1 MYFPENYFRNHVL
14 DCLVERPV
22 SEVLF
27 HVNLHVE
34 LTCASLEE
42 LFLGIC
48 FSTERLQ
55 IRNLQEDFCN
65 LKFQFKHPY
74 YKYVTR
80 HNDDR

>member
-14 DCLVERPV
+14 DCLVEKPV

-55 IRNLQEDFCN
+55 MRNLHFCN
-65 LKFQFKHPY
+65 LKFQFNHPY
-74 YKYVTR
+74 YKYVV
-80 HNDDR
+80 HDDGMIQ